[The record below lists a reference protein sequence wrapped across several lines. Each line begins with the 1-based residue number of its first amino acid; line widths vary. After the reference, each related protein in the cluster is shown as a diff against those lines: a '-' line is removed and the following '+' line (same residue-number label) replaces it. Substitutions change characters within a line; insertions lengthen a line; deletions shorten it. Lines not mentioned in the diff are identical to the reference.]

1 LGGGQACPAHKKGV
15 DVGGEAVLGRKGL
28 LVCQDLGLVLPRP
41 AEGKGVIDTKGD
53 GLLLGLVFTQDTAFP
68 LWTARFK
75 MTSMIHEGLWASI
88 QKRAQEMQQRD
99 YSPKAPVTYN
109 PLDYAAEPAEAYWR
123 LLGQGPKKALFLGM
137 NPGPWGM
144 GQTGVP
150 FGDPQMVREWM
161 GIKGEVRQP
170 ESPLASRPVV
180 GLESPRSEVSGSRLW
195 GLIAKYYPRAA
206 DFFQHYVVWNY
217 CPLIFFDPQD
227 RNLTPDKLPAALRG
241 PLEALCDQN
250 LLEVLE
256 AFHPREVIAVGGYAE
271 KTALRVAAIKS
282 IPVRR
287 ILHPSPANPA
297 ANRGWEEAVLQTLG
311 EAFFLP

>member
-1 LGGGQACPAHKKGV
+1 
-15 DVGGEAVLGRKGL
+15 VLT
-28 LVCQDLGLVLPRP
+28 RP
-41 AEGKGVIDTKGD
+41 AEGKGVIETKGN
-53 GLLLGLVFTQDTAFP
+53 GLLLGLVFPKDTAFP

-75 MTSMIHEGLWASI
+75 MISMIHKSLWASI
-88 QKRAQEMQQRD
+88 QKRAREMQQRD

-123 LLGQGPKKALFLGM
+123 LLSQGTQSGPKRALFLGM

-227 RNLTPDKLPAALRG
+227 RNLTPDKLPRCPQGSLGG
-241 PLEALCDQN
+241 PLRSEPLGGPGGLPPPGGDRRGG
-250 LLEVLE
+250 LR
-256 AFHPREVIAVGGYAE
+256 REDRPACSRQEEYTGA
-271 KTALRVAAIKS
+271 TS
-282 IPVRR
+282 
-287 ILHPSPANPA
+287 PSPQSGQP
-297 ANRGWEEAVLQTLG
+297 GGQSGLG
-311 EAFFLP
+311 GSGPPDPWRSLLSPLD